1 MRTPNGGEMGSNDQQ
16 VDGRPKV
23 ELTSKQTVASIYIA
37 APGVER
43 YRDGFRLEG
52 FVSVIDQISD
62 AFEQEFICS
71 EISDNGY
78 YSCNEP
84 LHGKFLA
91 YITKMTEVDSYHDDG
106 VFLMSLTAYGST
118 NLVANS
124 QVVREPTQID
134 EVVGSKFDGS
144 Y

>member
-1 MRTPNGGEMGSNDQQ
+1 MTR
-16 VDGRPKV
+16 
-23 ELTSKQTVASIYIA
+23 KQTVASIYIA

-71 EISDNGY
+71 EIFDNGY

-91 YITKMTEVDSYHDDG
+91 YITKMTEITSYHDDG

-118 NLVANS
+118 NLVAS
-124 QVVREPTQID
+124 
-134 EVVGSKFDGS
+134 G
-144 Y
+144 